1 MNSLSAREAGSC
13 QRRPPGFNWARN
25 DCGARQRWVLIVRRF
40 EDTPSSPDDKSGDS
54 MNRTLAT
61 AVAASLLVL
70 GTAGPVSA
78 DPPDSANCL
87 GVVTQQRAIAHHD
100 IGEHASSQ
108 EEPRLGLG
116 NVTREILGEDAH
128 VGEFGSF
135 LGDI

>member
-1 MNSLSAREAGSC
+1 
-13 QRRPPGFNWARN
+13 
-25 DCGARQRWVLIVRRF
+25 
-40 EDTPSSPDDKSGDS
+40 

-70 GTAGPVSA
+70 GTAGPVAA

-135 LGDI
+135 LGDIDGDPVTSCQ